1 MSISGTPQGHLCVS
15 DTMSL
20 IKSEQRVADH
30 GEVFTPDRM
39 VEAMLTPVKH
49 EPGCMHS
56 HSLAPMRQPRP
67 HSYTHG

>member
-1 MSISGTPQGHLCVS
+1 
-15 DTMSL
+15 MSL